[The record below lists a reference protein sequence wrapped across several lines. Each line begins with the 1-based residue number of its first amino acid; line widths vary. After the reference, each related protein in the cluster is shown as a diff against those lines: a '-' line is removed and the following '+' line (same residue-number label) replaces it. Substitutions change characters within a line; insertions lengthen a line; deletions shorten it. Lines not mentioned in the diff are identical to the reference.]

1 MEKICDSY
9 STGALYDFVSRSENL
24 EEYRNILESL
34 ADQKQNWTYII
45 NDIMKERG
53 LSASK
58 MAELCGVSRQS
69 VQKWLK
75 GSVPKSRETY
85 IKIGFAAHYNLK
97 QMNYFLQRYGCVNK
111 LYPKYLEDSVCIFV
125 LSSDCI
131 EHSYQACEKVINMIK
146 NEIFDDVPRSEGKEY
161 TTSALELDI
170 TNLRSL
176 QEMVSFVK
184 EHAQMYKQKY
194 YPMKI
199 LQYMMKHQNIIP
211 IIGNHEVMALPNLKL
226 LVPEISKD
234 FLQGLSPEEYQ
245 NFAQWTLTGGT
256 DTIQDFRKLP
266 TEERRQIM
274 EYIESF
280 RPYGKETINS
290 QEYWLVH
297 AGLDEFSETKALEE
311 YTVDEL
317 VWTRIDYEIPYFE
330 DIIVVSGHTPTQKIL
345 GNSKPGFIFRA
356 NNHIAIDCG
365 AAMRSGRLAAI
376 CLDTGAE
383 YYAEV

>member
-184 EHAQMYKQKY
+184 EHAQMYNK
-194 YPMKI
+194 
-199 LQYMMKHQNIIP
+199 NIIDY
-211 IIGNHEVMALPNLKL
+211 IVILKIVYKKIFCQMKRIMFL
-226 LVPEISKD
+226 FWQVLSNGAHLFDSAFPKYHRKSGIRREI
-234 FLQGLSPEEYQ
+234 
-245 NFAQWTLTGGT
+245 
-256 DTIQDFRKLP
+256 KL
-266 TEERRQIM
+266 
-274 EYIESF
+274 YH
-280 RPYGKETINS
+280 
-290 QEYWLVH
+290 W
-297 AGLDEFSETKALEE
+297 EF
-311 YTVDEL
+311 
-317 VWTRIDYEIPYFE
+317 I
-330 DIIVVSGHTPTQKIL
+330 
-345 GNSKPGFIFRA
+345 
-356 NNHIAIDCG
+356 
-365 AAMRSGRLAAI
+365 
-376 CLDTGAE
+376 
-383 YYAEV
+383 

>member
-194 YPMKI
+194 YRLYRYIEDCIQKNLLPDEEDNVSLLASSQQWSSSLRQCVSEISQKKWYPQRNKIISLGIHLNLDVDQINEMLELAQMEKLCAKTPFENAIIYALENAKLEYQIHCDGTNDLCLYVRKI
-199 LQYMMKHQNIIP
+199 LLSLEFE
-211 IIGNHEVMALPNLKL
+211 GVEF
-226 LVPEISKD
+226 
-234 FLQGLSPEEYQ
+234 FLNELPEE
-245 NFAQWTLTGGT
+245 
-256 DTIQDFRKLP
+256 
-266 TEERRQIM
+266 E
-274 EYIESF
+274 
-280 RPYGKETINS
+280 
-290 QEYWLVH
+290 
-297 AGLDEFSETKALEE
+297 
-311 YTVDEL
+311 
-317 VWTRIDYEIPYFE
+317 
-330 DIIVVSGHTPTQKIL
+330 
-345 GNSKPGFIFRA
+345 
-356 NNHIAIDCG
+356 
-365 AAMRSGRLAAI
+365 
-376 CLDTGAE
+376 
-383 YYAEV
+383 

>member
-45 NDIMKERG
+45 NDLMKERG

-146 NEIFDDVPRSEGKEY
+146 NEIFDDVPMAEGKDY
-161 TTSALELDI
+161 STSALELDI

-194 YPMKI
+194 YR
-199 LQYMMKHQNIIP
+199 LY
-211 IIGNHEVMALPNLKL
+211 
-226 LVPEISKD
+226 
-234 FLQGLSPEEYQ
+234 
-245 NFAQWTLTGGT
+245 
-256 DTIQDFRKLP
+256 R
-266 TEERRQIM
+266 
-274 EYIESF
+274 YIEDCIQKNLLPDEEDNVSLLAS
-280 RPYGKETINS
+280 S
-290 QEYWLVH
+290 Q
-297 AGLDEFSETKALEE
+297 
-311 YTVDEL
+311 
-317 VWTRIDYEIPYFE
+317 
-330 DIIVVSGHTPTQKIL
+330 Q
-345 GNSKPGFIFRA
+345 
-356 NNHIAIDCG
+356 
-365 AAMRSGRLAAI
+365 
-376 CLDTGAE
+376 
-383 YYAEV
+383 

>member
-194 YPMKI
+194 YRLYRYIEDCIQKNLLPDEEDNVSLLASSQQWSSSLRQCVSEISQKKWYPQRNKIISLGIHLNLDVDQINEMLELAQMEKLCAKTPFENAIIYALENAKLEDQIHCDGTNDLCLYVRKI
-199 LQYMMKHQNIIP
+199 LLSLEFEGVEFFLN
-211 IIGNHEVMALPNLKL
+211 ELPEEL
-226 LVPEISKD
+226 LV
-234 FLQGLSPEEYQ
+234 
-245 NFAQWTLTGGT
+245 
-256 DTIQDFRKLP
+256 
-266 TEERRQIM
+266 
-274 EYIESF
+274 
-280 RPYGKETINS
+280 
-290 QEYWLVH
+290 
-297 AGLDEFSETKALEE
+297 
-311 YTVDEL
+311 
-317 VWTRIDYEIPYFE
+317 
-330 DIIVVSGHTPTQKIL
+330 
-345 GNSKPGFIFRA
+345 
-356 NNHIAIDCG
+356 
-365 AAMRSGRLAAI
+365 
-376 CLDTGAE
+376 
-383 YYAEV
+383 